1 MAEAQEDLEIDQ
13 MIIADKLEHHPRM
26 VNKWLRY
33 YYDNEHRILTM
44 KRAREDKFEQLKL
57 ELESGDDI
65 RYKSLSQASIKR
77 KIESFSGMKRIDRLI
92 EDQKKLVSYLYDCV
106 QVMKFTFMDSCKAL
120 IELRKL
126 EDL

>member
-1 MAEAQEDLEIDQ
+1 MSDTDSYSPKKEMERFMAEAQEDLEIDQ

-65 RYKSLSQASIKR
+65 RYKSIYK
-77 KIESFSGMKRIDRLI
+77 
-92 EDQKKLVSYLYDCV
+92 
-106 QVMKFTFMDSCKAL
+106 
-120 IELRKL
+120 
-126 EDL
+126 